1 MAGVV
6 FFKVEDREFRNSLR
20 RYALAKKMEFAEAI
34 KRQARL
40 VAVNLAFQT
49 QPFGDE
55 GGKKAGEGAI
65 MADLIPARG
74 SNRGIFKPLNKYWM
88 SEAVRMQQY
97 APDNFVRRFTTKNG
111 RVWLSEEDQILTTK
125 GAIKSFHQGMR
136 TTSRKRPTRA
146 GMETR
151 DIGRHKAGN
160 RGVAESS
167 QLMSYVASVQKKVGI
182 AKSGWASCAK
192 QIGGTRGIPQWVT
205 RHSNRRQTGSIID
218 NSKASGDE
226 QYVLMQNN
234 VPWIDKCLTE
244 NQMQRALDI
253 QREKMNVAI
262 EKTLQRE
269 ARL

>member
-6 FFKVEDREFRNSLR
+6 FFKVEDREFRSSLR

-55 GGKKAGEGAI
+55 AGRRAGEGAI
-65 MADLIPARG
+65 RKDLTPDK
-74 SNRGIFKPLNKYWM
+74 GIFKPLNKLWM
-88 SEAVRMQQY
+88 SEALRMQEY
-97 APDNFVRRFTTKNG
+97 APENFQRRFTNKNG
-111 RVWLSEEDQILTTK
+111 DVWLSEQDKILTNLAAMK
-125 GAIKSFHQGMR
+125 EFHKSMR
-136 TTSRKRPTRA
+136 TSGGRKRTSQA
-146 GMETR
+146 GNKTR
-151 DIGRHKAGN
+151 DIGRHGAAN
-160 RGVAESS
+160 RGIVTNDN
-167 QLMSYVASVQKKVGI
+167 LNRYVQSVQKKVGI
-182 AKSGWASCAK
+182 AKAGWASCAK

-205 RHSNRRQTGSIID
+205 RHANKMQTGSVID
-218 NSKASGDE
+218 NTKAAGNE

-269 ARL
+269 ARI